1 MTSTSPCATCWPD
14 EKPTAG
20 IDSLEEA
27 ASAGATGFTSKGSRV
42 GATAPRT
49 RRQHARELTQKRA
62 VGAAVALIVIAG
74 GGSTVAPPLANAGR
88 GDCGVHLL
96 GSLDPKGANAFG
108 GMLDLTEDGI
118 YVGSAADQLHPRRAL
133 PALPRDPGKQ
143 VLSPPA
149 VHQ

>member
-1 MTSTSPCATCWPD
+1 M
-14 EKPTAG
+14 
-20 IDSLEEA
+20 
-27 ASAGATGFTSKGSRV
+27 
-42 GATAPRT
+42 
-49 RRQHARELTQKRA
+49 
-62 VGAAVALIVIAG
+62 ALIVIAG